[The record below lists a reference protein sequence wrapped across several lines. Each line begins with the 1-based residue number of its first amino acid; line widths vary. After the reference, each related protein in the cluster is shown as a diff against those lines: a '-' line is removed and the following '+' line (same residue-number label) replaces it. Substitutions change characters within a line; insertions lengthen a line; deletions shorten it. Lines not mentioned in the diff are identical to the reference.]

1 MTPHNHNNS
10 EPPNNG
16 LQYQVREG
24 AFCAMMSGGGETYL
38 SAFALLLHA
47 NAVQIGLLAA
57 LPSIIG
63 TGSQLMSVKILDRIK
78 ARKPLILAG
87 AVGQALS
94 WFPLFVLPMLFPS
107 QATWLLL
114 AAVTLY
120 IGTGHFTAP
129 AWNSLISDL
138 VEADRRGAYFAWRT
152 KVAAVSSFVALAVA
166 CLVLQTSENW
176 KHPAIGFG
184 AFFFWPPARDLF
196 RPII

>member
-16 LQYQVREG
+16 LQNQVREG

-87 AVGQALS
+87 AVGQAVS
-94 WFPLFVLPMLFPS
+94 WFPLFVLSMLFPS

-129 AWNSLISDL
+129 A
-138 VEADRRGAYFAWRT
+138 
-152 KVAAVSSFVALAVA
+152 
-166 CLVLQTSENW
+166 
-176 KHPAIGFG
+176 
-184 AFFFWPPARDLF
+184 
-196 RPII
+196 